1 MAPNNVIKR
10 YLDTGVAFT
19 QMTQARAEAI
29 VRDLVRAGELQSE
42 QRQAAVRDLLDR
54 SRKNT
59 EKLVSQ
65 VRQEARDQVS
75 SLGLATKADIHRLE
89 RQIAALKD
97 SRPARST
104 AGAKSPAKRAA
115 ATKSP
120 AKRAAATKSPAKRAA
135 ATKSPAKRAAATKR
149 TAKKGAATKRTAKKA
164 PAKKATSR

>member
-115 ATKSP
+115 ATK
-120 AKRAAATKSPAKRAA
+120 
-135 ATKSPAKRAAATKR
+135 R
-149 TAKKGAATKRTAKKA
+149 TAKKGAATKRTAKRATATKRTAKKA
-164 PAKKATSR
+164 PAKKAASR

>member
-115 ATKSP
+115 ATK
-120 AKRAAATKSPAKRAA
+120 
-135 ATKSPAKRAAATKR
+135 R
-149 TAKKGAATKRTAKKA
+149 TAKKGAATKRTTKRATATKRTAKKA
-164 PAKKATSR
+164 PAKKAASR

>member
-104 AGAKSPAKRAA
+104 AGAKW
-115 ATKSP
+115 
-120 AKRAAATKSPAKRAA
+120 
-135 ATKSPAKRAAATKR
+135 AAATKR
-149 TAKKGAATKRTAKKA
+149 TAKKGAATKRTAKRATATKRTAKKA
-164 PAKKATSR
+164 PAKKAASR